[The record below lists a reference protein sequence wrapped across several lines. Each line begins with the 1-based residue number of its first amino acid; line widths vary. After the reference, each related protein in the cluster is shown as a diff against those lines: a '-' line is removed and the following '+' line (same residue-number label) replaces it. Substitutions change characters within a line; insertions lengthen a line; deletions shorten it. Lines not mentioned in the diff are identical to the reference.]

1 MHMKKKLNLF
11 RDIAVKNLKPM
22 SRYFIVGGIAFAV
35 DFGIL
40 IFLTSFL
47 NVFYLTSAAIGF
59 LAGLVINYTLSILWV
74 FDNRKLKS
82 RRNEFAI
89 FAVIGLIGMGMN
101 HGIMYL
107 STDVLGLYYLVS
119 KVISQGVVFLFNY
132 ISRKII
138 LF

>member
-1 MHMKKKLNLF
+1 MKKKLNQL
-11 RDIAVKNLKPM
+11 RDIVVKNLKPM

-82 RRNEFAI
+82 RRNEFVI